1 MPAAHPLP
9 PKGTSITAVF
19 LLVLKPLYLA
29 VESAPCLNETQ
40 SRSNN
45 RTRVR
50 VQLRLIDND
59 LCITLRMMM
68 MMMMW
73 SLLLLP

>member
-9 PKGTSITAVF
+9 LKGASVTAVF

-29 VESAPCLNETQ
+29 VELAPCLNETQ

-50 VQLRLIDND
+50 VRLRLIGND
-59 LCITLRMMM
+59 LCVTLRMM